1 MPMPMPM
8 PIPIPSTTREVV
20 HDAPAA
26 RSSTDAR
33 ATPSSSKPS
42 RSSSKSST
50 SRRAVGCDDPKSIA
64 NGISVPETETETSQ
78 HVNV

>member
-1 MPMPMPM
+1 MPMPM

-20 HDAPAA
+20 HDGPAA

-33 ATPSSSKPS
+33 ANPSSRPSSSSS
-42 RSSSKSST
+42 RAST

>member
-1 MPMPMPM
+1 MPMPM
-8 PIPIPSTTREVV
+8 PIPIPSTTTREVV
-20 HDAPAA
+20 HDSPAA

-33 ATPSSSKPS
+33 AIPSSRPS
-42 RSSSKSST
+42 SSSSKSST

>member
-8 PIPIPSTTREVV
+8 PIPSTTTREVV
-20 HDAPAA
+20 HDGPAA

-42 RSSSKSST
+42 SSSSKSST
-50 SRRAVGCDDPKSIA
+50 SRRAVGCDDPKSI
-64 NGISVPETETETSQ
+64 SVPETETETSQ

>member
-8 PIPIPSTTREVV
+8 PIPSTTREVV
-20 HDAPAA
+20 HDGPAA

-33 ATPSSSKPS
+33 AIPSSSKPS
-42 RSSSKSST
+42 SSSRAST

-64 NGISVPETETETSQ
+64 NGISVPETETSQ